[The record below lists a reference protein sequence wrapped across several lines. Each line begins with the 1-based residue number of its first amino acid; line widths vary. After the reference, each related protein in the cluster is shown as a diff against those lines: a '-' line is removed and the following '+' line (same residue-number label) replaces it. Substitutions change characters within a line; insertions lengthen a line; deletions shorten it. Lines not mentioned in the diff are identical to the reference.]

1 MNMAVKKSNEK
12 SINLLWKVV
21 FLIMALI
28 ILTAIFIFI
37 AYANFNDEETSYRF
51 LSGATLYVNHFLM
64 NAC

>member
-1 MNMAVKKSNEK
+1 MAVKKSNEK
-12 SINLLWKVV
+12 SISLLWKVI

-37 AYANFNDEETSYRF
+37 AYANFNDEETSYNVI
-51 LSGATLYVNHFLM
+51 SSSTLYANRLFS